1 MSGAELLIIGV
12 GVRCTDG
19 PCGHLRRLIVDP
31 EEQRLTYLA
40 VRPQGLGP
48 GRLVPA
54 GQILSGGSEVRLRCS
69 TAEFAGFE
77 LDEARPGAGADP
89 TAGLRGATPGG
100 AAGIEQLT
108 GYGNQEP
115 TRDLIPVGGADVRH
129 GEPVYAREREVGRA
143 EGLGI
148 DLHQQLISC
157 LVLAVGRLRGRKR
170 LAVPIGHV
178 LTFGDGIQLD
188 LTKGQVGELPRVPR
202 E

>member
-1 MSGAELLIIGV
+1 MSGAELLIIGA
-12 GVRCTDG
+12 GVRCGDG
-19 PCGHLRRLIVDP
+19 PGGHLRRLIVDP

-40 VRPQGLGP
+40 VRPEGLRP

-54 GQILSGGSEVRLRCS
+54 GQVVSGGRDVLLRCS
-69 TAEFAGFE
+69 TADFARFE

-89 TAGLRGATPGG
+89 TAGLPGAAPGG
-100 AAGIEQLT
+100 VAGIEQIT
-108 GYGNQEP
+108 GYGNQAP

-148 DLHQQLISC
+148 DLHQQLIIC

-188 LTKGQVGELPRVPR
+188 LTKSQVGDLPRIPR